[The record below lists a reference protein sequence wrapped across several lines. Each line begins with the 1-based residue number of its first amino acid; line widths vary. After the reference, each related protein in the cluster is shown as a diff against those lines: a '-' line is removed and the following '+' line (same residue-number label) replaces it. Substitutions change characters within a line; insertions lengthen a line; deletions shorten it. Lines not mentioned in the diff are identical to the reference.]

1 MRTYNQL
8 SYKELQKLMEY
19 LNREKGFLF
28 QSRPSYRGV
37 AATATSV
44 LLFNVTETNV
54 RTAARL
60 AGMTWKANPE
70 RKPKVRPPEPT
81 SPILYNDLVK
91 RIEFIEKELGIVNLC
106 PKQ

>member
-1 MRTYNQL
+1 MRNYNQL

-60 AGMTWKANPE
+60 AGMTWKAIPE
-70 RKPKVRPPEPT
+70 RKPRAT
-81 SPILYNDLVK
+81 TLAK
-91 RIEFIEKELGIVNLC
+91 RDYGKEIEELRCQIQKLRN
-106 PKQ
+106 QFDE